1 MLESSRDSRTE
12 RRSRD
17 PAPCFI
23 FVYLLEKTK
32 LLNIFAILA
41 SNEVKED
48 SKELQEGKAR
58 AASPYL

>member
-1 MLESSRDSRTE
+1 VDRKKRTL
-12 RRSRD
+12 
-17 PAPCFI
+17 APCFI